1 MEKYVSMFGLCALAI
16 GIIILLWF
24 ILPVL
29 VSTILIIG
37 AVCAVLWIAVVVMG
51 SSNIEEDK

>member
-1 MEKYVSMFGLCALAI
+1 MEKYVSVFGLCTLAI
-16 GIIILLWF
+16 GVIILLWF

-29 VSTILIIG
+29 VSTMLIIG

-51 SSNIEEDK
+51 SSNAREDK